1 MLKRLNLSLEEVE
14 ILKELQR
21 NEKYKK
27 DYVKITTLL
36 MLNLGCGFDL
46 VGKSLGIDS
55 STVRRYLNTY
65 VNVGLDNYLDSNYH
79 INTGKLSSE
88 QKDLLKLE
96 LVENFH
102 LTSHSICNWIKV
114 EFDVIYTAEGL
125 VPLLHKLGFS
135 YKKTKLDP
143 CNYDVEKQFKF
154 VDEFERL
161 NDSLSDKEAIY
172 FSDAVHPQHNTKS
185 SYGWI
190 LKGEEKEIKAVS
202 GRQRLNINGL
212 LNANNVEEIIAIESP
227 TINMQSTIE
236 LYQKLE
242 LLNPDKT
249 KIYVICDNAR
259 YYKNKTL
266 EEWLKTSKIEQI
278 FLPTYSPNLN
288 IIERL
293 WKFIKKELIHST
305 FYRTF
310 AQFKESIMAF
320 FQNTKKYEPQLKTLL
335 TLKFHINKKMQT
347 N

>member
-1 MLKRLNLSLEEVE
+1 M
-14 ILKELQR
+14 
-21 NEKYKK
+21 
-27 DYVKITTLL
+27 
-36 MLNLGCGFDL
+36 
-46 VGKSLGIDS
+46 
-55 STVRRYLNTY
+55 
-65 VNVGLDNYLDSNYH
+65 
-79 INTGKLSSE
+79 
-88 QKDLLKLE
+88 
-96 LVENFH
+96 
-102 LTSHSICNWIKV
+102 
-114 EFDVIYTAEGL
+114 
-125 VPLLHKLGFS
+125 
-135 YKKTKLDP
+135 
-143 CNYDVEKQFKF
+143 KF
-154 VDEFERL
+154 VEEFEKL
-161 NDSLSDKEAIY
+161 NESLSKTEAIY

-212 LNANNVEEIIAIESP
+212 LNANNVEDIIAIESP
-227 TINMQSTIE
+227 TINMQSTME

-242 LLNPDKT
+242 FMNPDKT

-259 YYKNKTL
+259 YYKNKAL

-278 FLPTYSPNLN
+278 FLPPLLLSLSKYSPNLN

-310 AQFKESIMAF
+310 SEFKDSVMAF